1 MGWLNDYG
9 KFITRKDIL
18 SSLDEDE
25 RNIYLLTT
33 GEGDG
38 HRYNYRETARILR
51 KTEDQVVNIKK
62 KALEKL
68 SEQD

>member
-25 RNIYLLTT
+25 RNIYLLIT

-68 SEQD
+68 GEQD